1 MWRNYLLIA
10 WRNLRKNKVFS
21 LINILGLAFG
31 LTCFLLIAMWV
42 QDELSYDRFHRNAA
56 RMYRLNLSLTWPE
69 NQLLSEGAPLPL
81 GPALQANLPGIRTC
95 VRTSE
100 PRQLLLKYG
109 DKKLYAKKVLSVDS
123 TFLDVFT
130 FPVLFRR
137 RQNLPLRHQRIG
149 TDPGP
154 CRKAIRQCRP
164 GRGPGGAG
172 AGRRPAHRYGRPR
185 KHSCQFAP
193 AIRRPG
199 SHAGLCQLRGRSK

>member
-100 PRQLLLKYG
+100 PGSCCSSTGIKSCTPKKYS
-109 DKKLYAKKVLSVDS
+109 A
-123 TFLDVFT
+123 
-130 FPVLFRR
+130 
-137 RQNLPLRHQRIG
+137 
-149 TDPGP
+149 
-154 CRKAIRQCRP
+154 
-164 GRGPGGAG
+164 
-172 AGRRPAHRYGRPR
+172 
-185 KHSCQFAP
+185 
-193 AIRRPG
+193 
-199 SHAGLCQLRGRSK
+199 